1 MVAACMSM
9 LGCSGS
15 REAERPPA
23 EPPAHAASPVPETS
37 PAPAA
42 ESTPTAAAPTPESTP
57 TQPQS
62 TEECAGICYRDLPSG
77 GCETMPTCCPRTVH
91 LKAPPHCPAGYTL
104 DMNSSARRCAVNN
117 KCVD

>member
-23 EPPAHAASPVPETS
+23 EPAEHAASPVPETDS
-37 PAPAA
+37 TPAATAPA
-42 ESTPTAAAPTPESTP
+42 PESTP
-57 TQPQS
+57 AKPQG
-62 TEECAGICYRDLPSG
+62 TEECAGICYRELPSG

-104 DMNSSARRCAVNN
+104 DMNSTAKRCAVNHM
-117 KCVD
+117 CVD